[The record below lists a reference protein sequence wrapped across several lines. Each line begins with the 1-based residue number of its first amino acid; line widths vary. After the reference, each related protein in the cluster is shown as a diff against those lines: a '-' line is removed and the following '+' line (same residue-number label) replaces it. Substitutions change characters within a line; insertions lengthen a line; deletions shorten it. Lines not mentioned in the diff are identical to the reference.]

1 MKAIIACTDFSPNA
15 NNALQYAAALAEAAG
30 ARLILFHYFN
40 MPVAAT
46 DLPGLNPSAF
56 LDAKT
61 AECEGKL
68 EGIKTGL
75 KQTYEIDITCIV
87 RSFDLFIDVETTF
100 RHQQADLVVMGMHG
114 QNAVLNALM
123 GNIPSTAIRRGKTP
137 MLLIPSGV
145 VFKPVKKILFACDN
159 HEIPNTDTM
168 WALQDMAT
176 TLDAYIEVL
185 TLFDEDKSIAFA
197 PKDVEVRRKSNLET
211 LLAPTRHGYSFENE
225 TMVKEG
231 ILYEA
236 LRSSADVVAM
246 IPHHHSFLSSLF
258 NQSETQRIAA
268 SITLP
273 LLVLGEKVQLTAY
286 DEADTVS

>member
-1 MKAIIACTDFSPNA
+1 MKAIIACTDFSQNA
-15 NNALQYAAALAEAAG
+15 SHALQYAAALAEAAK
-30 ARLILFHYFN
+30 ARLILFHYLN
-40 MPVAAT
+40 MPIPAT
-46 DLPGLNPSAF
+46 DLPGFNPASF

-61 AECEGKL
+61 AECENKL
-68 EGIKTGL
+68 EEIKTELL
-75 KQTYEIDITCIV
+75 KTHTVDISCIV

-123 GNIPSTAIRRGKTP
+123 GNIPSTAIRRGKIP
-137 MLLIPSGV
+137 LLLIPSGV
-145 VFKPVKKILFACDN
+145 VFKPIKKILFACDN
-159 HEIPNTDTM
+159 HEIPNMDTM

-197 PKDVEVRRKSNLET
+197 PKDTETRRQSNLET

-225 TMVKEG
+225 SAVKEG

-236 LRSSADVVAM
+236 MRSSADVVAM
-246 IPHHHSFLSSLF
+246 IPHHHSFLASLF
-258 NQSETQRIAA
+258 NQSETQRVAA

-273 LLVLGEKVQLTAY
+273 LLVLGEKVQLSAY
-286 DEADTVS
+286 EEADLV

>member
-1 MKAIIACTDFSPNA
+1 
-15 NNALQYAAALAEAAG
+15 
-30 ARLILFHYFN
+30 
-40 MPVAAT
+40 
-46 DLPGLNPSAF
+46 
-56 LDAKT
+56 
-61 AECEGKL
+61 
-68 EGIKTGL
+68 
-75 KQTYEIDITCIV
+75 
-87 RSFDLFIDVETTF
+87 
-100 RHQQADLVVMGMHG
+100 
-114 QNAVLNALM
+114 
-123 GNIPSTAIRRGKTP
+123 
-137 MLLIPSGV
+137 
-145 VFKPVKKILFACDN
+145 
-159 HEIPNTDTM
+159 M